1 MPNFLFNL
9 LCRYPLLH
17 PTLHPQL
24 LCIPMNIFVEF
35 FLICRW
41 TWFSFTKYSLESRKK
56 GWFFHSRYFG
66 TVLHLCTYD
75 NSFLHTGSCNSISCF
90 SMEMQRERKLFPY
103 LVKYSLGKS
112 LVSRSHCLAAVK
124 CSLKDR
130 RNRKFPHEVD
140 SRKQFSS
147 FFSENTCP
155 RRHYELFG
163 YSACFL
169 EGRFWIAFLSRLV
182 MGSWNCNKFSN
193 YSSLIPE
200 E

>member
-1 MPNFLFNL
+1 MNL
-9 LCRYPLLH
+9 I
-17 PTLHPQL
+17 Q
-24 LCIPMNIFVEF
+24 
-35 FLICRW
+35 
-41 TWFSFTKYSLESRKK
+41 WFSFTKYLLEFRKRVASSIWDTLE
-56 GWFFHSRYFG
+56 WFLVHWWQR
-66 TVLHLCTYD
+66 V
-75 NSFLHTGSCNSISCF
+75 LHTGSCNSISCF

-103 LVKYSLGKS
+103 LVKYSLSKS

-130 RNRKFPHEVD
+130 RKRKFPHEVD

-147 FFSENTCP
+147 FSENTCP